1 MILSVLKLTPMQ
13 LKLRVSK
20 NLLKVIRSQIL
31 GTITKALVLTVPDNI
46 DATTLWTTLNSTATC
61 NNIQVKIQHSCG
73 H

>member
-1 MILSVLKLTPMQ
+1 MILSVLKLTPIQ

-31 GTITKALVLTVPDNI
+31 GTITRALDLTVPDNV
-46 DATTLWTTLNSTATC
+46 DATTLWTMPNSTATC